1 MSIFEYDEEKHM
13 RTVRE
18 EGIEKGREQGEEN
31 SRYKIICNMLR
42 DNQSPEIISKYT
54 EQPLEYVYQIQHQ
67 MLQEVH
73 EENQYGKR
81 EQTSEEG

>member
-1 MSIFEYDEEKHM
+1 
-13 RTVRE
+13 
-18 EGIEKGREQGEEN
+18 
-31 SRYKIICNMLR
+31 MLR

-54 EQPLEYVYQIQHQ
+54 EQPLEYIYQIQHQ